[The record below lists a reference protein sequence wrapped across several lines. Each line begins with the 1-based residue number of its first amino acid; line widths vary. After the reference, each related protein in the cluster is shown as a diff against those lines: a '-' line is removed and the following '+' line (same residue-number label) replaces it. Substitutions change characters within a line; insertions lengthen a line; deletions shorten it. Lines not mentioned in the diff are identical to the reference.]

1 MTIAVQFSYREKE
14 VHFIDQF
21 IYTCFSILAKTH
33 TEIDFLFITDN
44 LVDAKNF
51 PYPNQKLISLPPGM
65 NNSIIRSFWNQIK
78 LPAILKR
85 HAVEYFINNTNYCTR
100 KTKTKQIVWI
110 DKTAVLNNKRKIARL
125 SDYQMILT
133 VNEYFKK
140 ISIAAIP
147 EIEKKL
153 FVTGIGFNNLSSLNH
168 EIDVEEIKN
177 KYSDGADYFVC
188 CFDSNQYNELIICL
202 KAFSQFKKWQ
212 QSNMKLLFLLNDQQK
227 NKLFKPLS
235 NYKYKVDIKLIDNQD
250 AIKNGEIMAGAYSI
264 INTNATNSISSNM
277 LNALQL
283 NKPLMVAD
291 QEYFK
296 SSFADG
302 AIYTKMDENEIAKKL
317 ILLYK
322 DENYR
327 NEIIENTRLF
337 TSKYEW
343 AAISE
348 RLWSRIMASSE
359 N

>member
-33 TEIDFLFITDN
+33 PEINFLFITDDI
-44 LVDAKNF
+44 VDAKNL
-51 PYPNQKLISLPPGM
+51 PYPNQKLISLPPGI
-65 NNSIIRSFWNQIK
+65 NNSVVRNFWYQFK
-78 LPAILKR
+78 LPAILKK
-85 HAVEYFINNTNYCTR
+85 HAVEYFVNNKNYYIR

-110 DKTAVLNNKRKIARL
+110 DKTAVLNNKRKVARL

-133 VNEYFKK
+133 VNEYFKN
-140 ISIAAIP
+140 ISIATIP

-153 FVTGIGFNNLSSLNH
+153 IVTGVGFNHLLSLNH
-168 EIDVEEIKN
+168 NIDIEEIKN

-188 CFDSNQYNELIICL
+188 CSDSNQFDELMICL

-212 QSNMKLLFLLNDQQK
+212 QSNMQLLFLLNDQQK
-227 NKLFKPLS
+227 NKLSKLLS
-235 NYKYKVDIKLIDNQD
+235 TYKYKLDVKLIDKQD
-250 AIKNGEIMAGAYSI
+250 SFKNNEIMAGAYSI
-264 INTNATNSISSNM
+264 INTNTANSISANM
-277 LNALQL
+277 LTALQL

-291 QEYFK
+291 LEYFK
-296 SSFADG
+296 SSFAD
-302 AIYTKMDENEIAKKL
+302 AAVYTKIDENEIAKKM

-327 NEIIENTRLF
+327 NDIIENTRQLIT
-337 TSKYEW
+337 TSDW
-343 AAISE
+343 VVLAE
-348 RLWSRIMASSE
+348 RLWSRIMTSSE